1 MAVASRV
8 GTGRPARVWVLPL
21 AALLVVVLL
30 IAALVLN
37 YLRPIPPITT
47 ERVLPGSIAQG
58 TAPSIPWPAD
68 GQAAIGAQDVGLLA
82 ASANAKSLPIASVAK
97 VMTALVVLDAKPLKK
112 AEEGP
117 AIAVTEADVADY
129 QRALANKESTVK
141 VQLGETLSEYQAL
154 QGLLIPSGNNLANLL
169 ARWSL
174 GATDTFVARMND
186 KTRQLGMTQT
196 RFADV
201 SGVSPSTVSVPA
213 DLVRLG
219 QAGMQNPMVADI
231 VGQQEVNLPGAAR
244 APNVNAELGKHG
256 IVGIK
261 TGNIPEVGAVYLVA
275 ATAQLTGGRN
285 LLLFAAVQGPPTL
298 DAAFKEA
305 EALLEAVRSSLQVKR
320 VVGSGQVVGRYRAQW
335 GEATE
340 LTATT
345 DVDLI
350 VWPGAPVHSELR
362 APAAT
367 APVLAGSKAGSM
379 RLQAGDQTYDLPLVT
394 GDRLNTPSPFW
405 RAFRLH

>member
-1 MAVASRV
+1 VAV
-8 GTGRPARVWVLPL
+8 L
-21 AALLVVVLL
+21 LLVIL
-30 IAALVLN
+30 IGALVLN

-47 ERVLPGSIAQG
+47 EQVLPSTTAQG
-58 TAPSIPWPAD
+58 TPPSIPWPAD
-68 GQAAIGAQDVGLLA
+68 GQAAIGAQDVGVVA

-112 AEEGP
+112 GELGP
-117 AIAVTEADVADY
+117 AIPVTEADVADY

-141 VQLGETLSEYQAL
+141 VQLGESLSEYQAL
-154 QGLLIPSGNNLANLL
+154 QGLLIPSGNNLASML

-174 GATDTFVARMND
+174 GSTDAFVSRMNE
-186 KTRQLGMTQT
+186 KARQLGMTQT

-201 SGVSPSTVSVPA
+201 SGISPSTVSVPS

-219 QAGMQNPMVADI
+219 GAGMQNPVVADI
-231 VGQQEVNLPGAAR
+231 VGQQEVSLPGAAR

-275 ATAQLTGGRN
+275 ATAQLAGGRN

-305 EALLEAVRSSLQVKR
+305 EALLEIVRSSLQVKR
-320 VVGSGQVVGRYRAQW
+320 VVGMGQVVGRYQSRW
-335 GEATE
+335 GESTE
-340 LTATT
+340 LTATG
-345 DVDLI
+345 DVDMI
-350 VWPGAPVHSELR
+350 VWPGAPVHGELR
-362 APAAT
+362 APAVS
-367 APVLAGSKAGSM
+367 APVLAGTKAGSL